1 MIDARLLECFVA
13 VAETLHFGKAAQ
25 RLFISQPAL
34 TQQIKRLE
42 SKLDAMLFERS
53 TRAVF
58 LTPAGETLLRRTRL
72 LQAETDDMLRQVR
85 QVAQGEAG
93 LLKIG
98 LTPTAACSSL
108 AEAIYRFSISRPNVE
123 LELHELNSVDMVAGL
138 RQRKLDIA
146 FMRPVNT
153 DPDIHIMTLYKEPL
167 VYCIR
172 ADQAGTGQ
180 IKIRLSNVVAA
191 PLIEYDSRIS
201 PYFNGLLSKIFI
213 DHRLVP
219 RYGHRSVIPTI
230 LSYVE
235 MGLGGAIV
243 PASLKRSRASG
254 LSFLPLADVPQHAVT
269 CVACLK
275 ANQSKLIFDLQTYLQ
290 AFDFQAT
297 WD

>member
-42 SKLDAMLFERS
+42 SKIDVMLFERS

-58 LTPAGETLLRRTRL
+58 LTPAGETMLRRTRL
-72 LQAETDDMLRQVR
+72 LQAETDDMLHQVR

-108 AEAIYRFSISRPNVE
+108 AEAIYRFSISCPNVE

-138 RQRKLDIA
+138 RQRRLDIA

-153 DPDIHIMTLYKEPL
+153 DPDIHIMTLYEEPL

-172 ADQAGTGQ
+172 ADQAGTDQ
-180 IKIRLSNVVAA
+180 NQIRLSNLVAA

-213 DHRLVP
+213 GHGLVP
-219 RYGHRSVIPTI
+219 RYGHRSIIPTI

-243 PASLKRSRASG
+243 PASLKRSRASS
-254 LSFLPLADVPQHAVT
+254 LSFLRLVDVPQHAVT

-275 ANQSKLIFDLQTYLQ
+275 ANRSRLIFDLQTYLQ
-290 AFDFQAT
+290 TFDFQAT